1 MLSKLLDTPRCTV
14 KSSLGDITSVKKNKK
29 KKKTENIKTRLQL
42 RERIVVRKFL
52 FCMEGKAGVA
62 VNELR
67 KPFLPVENGE
77 QPLEAPGIDK
87 SLPWWL
93 RW

>member
-1 MLSKLLDTPRCTV
+1 
-14 KSSLGDITSVKKNKK
+14 
-29 KKKTENIKTRLQL
+29 
-42 RERIVVRKFL
+42 
-52 FCMEGKAGVA
+52 MEGKAGVA